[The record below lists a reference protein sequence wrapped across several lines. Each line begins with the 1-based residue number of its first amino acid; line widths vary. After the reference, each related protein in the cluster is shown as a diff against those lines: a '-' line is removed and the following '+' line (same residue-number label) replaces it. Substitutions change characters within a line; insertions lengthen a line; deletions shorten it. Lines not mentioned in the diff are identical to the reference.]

1 MCMTNIYIYAECIY
15 NLAPR
20 IKIRAGVYL
29 LTEISFELIA
39 SEVSEVEWSGEGKI
53 GRDLKKKE
61 KR

>member
-1 MCMTNIYIYAECIY
+1 MCMTNIYIDAECIY
-15 NLAPR
+15 SFGPR
-20 IKIRAGVYL
+20 IKQRAGVYL

-39 SEVSEVEWSGEGKI
+39 SEVSEVERSGEGKI